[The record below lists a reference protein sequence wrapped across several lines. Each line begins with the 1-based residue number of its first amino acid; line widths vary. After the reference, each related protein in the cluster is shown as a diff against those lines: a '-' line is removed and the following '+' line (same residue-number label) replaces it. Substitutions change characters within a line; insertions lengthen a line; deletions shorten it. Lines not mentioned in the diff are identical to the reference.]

1 MEDEGKRPWASTR
14 AADGR
19 VDIAKGPVVSMR
31 DLSASESAAHAK
43 RSNQPL
49 QDLLLLLLAR
59 RGAGATTIDVL
70 LFLLSWLQDL

>member
-49 QDLLLLLLAR
+49 QDLLLLLAR
-59 RGAGATTIDVL
+59 RGAGATIDVL